1 MGASDLTGGAMKIA
15 LFAIGSLGDVMPFI
29 RLGTHLK
36 RHGHLVVFY
45 SGSRFAPLVEDFGL
59 ARRGRGMGLVDL
71 KSQDTK
77 KNPKA
82 YALGFPLNHEERPL
96 WPLRRIS

>member
-77 KNPKA
+77 KPQGLC
-82 YALGFPLNHEERPL
+82 LGVSPQP
-96 WPLRRIS
+96 RRAASLASS